1 MTYKYI
7 IAVIFLA
14 FVLPQESS
22 SQDVADWSFEIVEI
36 DDEKLLKATASIK
49 EGWFI
54 YSQHVGE
61 DGPIPTSFDFQ
72 KGEDLVTI
80 ELEEASEAIKNFSEL
95 FGMEVIKY
103 KNEAVF
109 TFAIDESMSESKL
122 SGEVTYMACDKSR
135 CLPPVSIPFEV
146 KLQYSYYLKK
156 RVFKAINPITKMRLT
171 SVVSIL
177 LFVTI
182 GYGQILE
189 PVKWTFDTNQVGPD
203 EYDLFFKA
211 DIEENW
217 KVYSQFTSD
226 DGPVPTTIT
235 YESDNVEKLGDGEE
249 FGDKK
254 QGLDKMFGVE
264 VIAFTAKKQFLIK
277 HRIKLLDASKPVK
290 GYVTFMTCND
300 ETCLPPTDVD
310 FKFTYNIIKTPVA
323 KQREPDGSFIDR
335 DIKSPVKT
343 KKAAPKKVIINEI
356 EEPTPSSSKP
366 KDVPAEKKTKP
377 TPDKAQSSVDNSLKL
392 NTIDLGGSIDLQDE
406 EPSNLLDPVKWN
418 FDIQSEGGDTYALN
432 FTSDIEDGWTV
443 YSLYTDDNGPFPT
456 SITYDDESVLTLNGD
471 ATETGHKKKGPD
483 PLFLSLIHI

>member
-146 KLQYSYYLKK
+146 KL
-156 RVFKAINPITKMRLT
+156 
-171 SVVSIL
+171 
-177 LFVTI
+177 
-182 GYGQILE
+182 
-189 PVKWTFDTNQVGPD
+189 
-203 EYDLFFKA
+203 
-211 DIEENW
+211 
-217 KVYSQFTSD
+217 
-226 DGPVPTTIT
+226 
-235 YESDNVEKLGDGEE
+235 
-249 FGDKK
+249 
-254 QGLDKMFGVE
+254 
-264 VIAFTAKKQFLIK
+264 
-277 HRIKLLDASKPVK
+277 
-290 GYVTFMTCND
+290 
-300 ETCLPPTDVD
+300 
-310 FKFTYNIIKTPVA
+310 
-323 KQREPDGSFIDR
+323 
-335 DIKSPVKT
+335 
-343 KKAAPKKVIINEI
+343 
-356 EEPTPSSSKP
+356 
-366 KDVPAEKKTKP
+366 
-377 TPDKAQSSVDNSLKL
+377 
-392 NTIDLGGSIDLQDE
+392 
-406 EPSNLLDPVKWN
+406 
-418 FDIQSEGGDTYALN
+418 
-432 FTSDIEDGWTV
+432 
-443 YSLYTDDNGPFPT
+443 
-456 SITYDDESVLTLNGD
+456 
-471 ATETGHKKKGPD
+471 
-483 PLFLSLIHI
+483 